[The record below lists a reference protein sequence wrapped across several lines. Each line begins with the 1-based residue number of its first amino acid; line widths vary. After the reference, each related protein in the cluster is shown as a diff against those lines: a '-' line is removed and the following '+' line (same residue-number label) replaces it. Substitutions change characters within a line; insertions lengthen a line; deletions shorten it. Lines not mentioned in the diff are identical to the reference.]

1 MPPELFG
8 GLAAGARA
16 AQRARWRSWPTVPLS
31 IAAHFAVLLLV
42 FVIPLAAEVQLPEP
56 VPLRPMQVILAHA
69 VPQMPQPPSQART
82 ALTPSHDY
90 APTEAPR
97 TIAPER
103 PQEPAPTSDVPVEGA
118 LPAGFG
124 DLGAIPLRIEGPPA
138 PPAPALTRAAPVRIS
153 SGMKGPQ
160 KIVDVKPVYPALAR
174 AAHVEGVVILDAVLG
189 IDGRVDQVRVLRSV
203 PLLDQ
208 AAIDAVRQWRYT
220 PTLLSGEPVRVLM
233 TITINFK
240 LE

>member
-1 MPPELFG
+1 
-8 GLAAGARA
+8 
-16 AQRARWRSWPTVPLS
+16 
-31 IAAHFAVLLLV
+31 
-42 FVIPLAAEVQLPEP
+42 
-56 VPLRPMQVILAHA
+56 
-69 VPQMPQPPSQART
+69 
-82 ALTPSHDY
+82 
-90 APTEAPR
+90 
-97 TIAPER
+97 
-103 PQEPAPTSDVPVEGA
+103 
-118 LPAGFG
+118 
-124 DLGAIPLRIEGPPA
+124 
-138 PPAPALTRAAPVRIS
+138 
-153 SGMKGPQ
+153 MKGPQ